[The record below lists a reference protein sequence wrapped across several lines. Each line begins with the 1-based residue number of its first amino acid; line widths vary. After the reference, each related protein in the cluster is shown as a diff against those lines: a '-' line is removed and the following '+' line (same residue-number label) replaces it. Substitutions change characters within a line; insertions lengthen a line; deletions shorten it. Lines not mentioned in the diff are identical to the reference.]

1 MNKELRIRFRRQL
14 KYDNVNGILYAWKMI
29 LPVIVLAV
37 FVCGKF
43 LSDYY
48 YQVRE
53 FPGLPAP
60 STADFILDMFKG
72 MEKYEP
78 RIKTRPFEI
87 PAFYLFFHLY
97 ISYAIA
103 KYPFSDLKGMGKNV
117 LINAKSRSSWLISKF
132 IWCAEMIVIFYMTTY
147 IIAVIFSCLSGNF
160 TFYLNPE
167 VNTAISNLNLTQTL
181 FFTNAVI
188 LPMVTS
194 ICISYVQLMLSFRF
208 HVLIGNTTT
217 IVFICL
223 SAYYTNPFLL
233 GNYFMLLRNSSIIGK
248 EGVLTSHGYIICI
261 LLSIVSL
268 FLSKEWF
275 EKMDIF

>member
-1 MNKELRIRFRRQL
+1 
-14 KYDNVNGILYAWKMI
+14 MI
-29 LPVIVLAV
+29 IPVIVLAV

-48 YQVRE
+48 YQVKE
-53 FPGLPAP
+53 FTTLPAP

-78 RIKTRPFEI
+78 QIKTRPFEI

-117 LINAKSRSSWLISKF
+117 LINAESRSSWLVSKF
-132 IWCAEMIVIFYMTTY
+132 IWCAEMIVIFYMITY
-147 IIAVIFSCLSGNF
+147 MIAAIFSFLSGNV
-160 TFYLNPE
+160 TFYLNSE
-167 VNTAISNLNLTQTL
+167 INSAVSNLNLTQTL
-181 FFTNAVI
+181 FFTNAVV
-188 LPMVTS
+188 LPIVTS

-208 HVLIGNTTT
+208 NVLIGNIAT

-223 SAYYTNPFLL
+223 SAYYTNTFLL
-233 GNYFMLLRNSSIIGK
+233 GNYFMLLRNSSIIGN